1 MRTYVEVNKNSLKEE
16 KTTLIRKNL
25 YFLNNYIKQKL
36 RTK

>member
-1 MRTYVEVNKNSLKEE
+1 MRTYVEVNKNSSKEE

-25 YFLNNYIKQKL
+25 YFLNNYIKKKL